1 MRRVLLLGGLVLTV
15 AVSAAAVRTDAAE
28 RKPRLVRV
36 VSGLD
41 EPVYAVGAPGG
52 APERTYV
59 VERKGRIRVVNSG
72 RILSTPFADLRGVV
86 NAVGYRGLLSMV
98 FHPRFPADPR
108 FFVHYVG
115 RDNDAYVDELRV
127 RNGRAVPASRR
138 TVLRV
143 DVHPGGSNHYGG
155 QVAFGGDGRLYASF
169 GEATDGPA
177 AQRSDTLLG
186 KLVRI
191 AVDRP
196 HARPEIV
203 AYGLRNPWRFSF
215 DTATGDMYIGDV
227 GESLREEVNRLPRS
241 FRGIPNFGWNIFEGG
256 IRHRPVPT
264 DLVGTLL
271 PPFVEYPT
279 RKGRCDSVVGG
290 YVYRGRRVPALR
302 GRYVYGDLCGG
313 AWSVRVAGG
322 RASGHR
328 TEPLSPGAEPLV
340 SFGRTA
346 SGELLVVGFG
356 GSLYRIE

>member
-1 MRRVLLLGGLVLTV
+1 MRWGTADCCRWSSIRGFRPTLGSSCITSVATTTRTSTSCASGTGARCLRLAGRCCGSTCTRAGRTTTAVRSRSAVTVDCMRASGRRPTVRRRSAPTPCSASSCGSQSTGRSAARDRGVRAPEPVAVLLRHRDRRHVHRGC
-15 AVSAAAVRTDAAE
+15 R
-28 RKPRLVRV
+28 R
-36 VSGLD
+36 
-41 EPVYAVGAPGG
+41 EPA
-52 APERTYV
+52 R
-59 VERKGRIRVVNSG
+59 
-72 RILSTPFADLRGVV
+72 
-86 NAVGYRGLLSMV
+86 
-98 FHPRFPADPR
+98 
-108 FFVHYVG
+108 
-115 RDNDAYVDELRV
+115 
-127 RNGRAVPASRR
+127 
-138 TVLRV
+138 
-143 DVHPGGSNHYGG
+143 GG
-155 QVAFGGDGRLYASF
+155 QPP
-169 GEATDGPA
+169 PA
-177 AQRSDTLLG
+177 
-186 KLVRI
+186 
-191 AVDRP
+191 
-196 HARPEIV
+196 
-203 AYGLRNPWRFSF
+203 
-215 DTATGDMYIGDV
+215 
-227 GESLREEVNRLPRS
+227 RLPRH
-241 FRGIPNFGWNIFEGG
+241 PNFGWNIFEGG